1 MLIGYTPIQDK
12 KFKKEKY
19 MYLFIRMGLESVMQS
34 EVSQKEENK
43 DCILTHIC
51 GIWKNGADEPCR
63 VRELEKA
70 RFRIRMRLALS
81 RNRLP
86 LMRPEGA
93 AVR

>member
-1 MLIGYTPIQDK
+1 
-12 KFKKEKY
+12 

-81 RNRLP
+81 WARWR
-86 LMRPEGA
+86 
-93 AVR
+93 AVNDVPALKEA